1 MADPYSGRYRT
12 AKQKLNSKSRKHFSQ
27 EEKEKY
33 PLKSFSW
40 FVVVDGTKLQGFEKW
55 CPKWTLAILINDLSP
70 NRRPGISINDA
81 GFLEYGLSSN
91 GRIPPYSAHQSLF
104 AEENI
109 FAFIIPSFPVFS
121 SVPSPPSVVQLYL
134 ISRTS
139 KFFLVCLHS
148 SWPGWSNPCLS

>member
-1 MADPYSGRYRT
+1 MICCCWWNKIAGIWKMMPKMNFSNSYKWSG
-12 AKQKLNSKSRKHFSQ
+12 
-27 EEKEKY
+27 
-33 PLKSFSW
+33 PSW
-40 FVVVDGTKLQGFEKW
+40 K
-55 CPKWTLAILINDLSP
+55 
-70 NRRPGISINDA
+70 PGISINDA

-148 SWPGWSNPCLS
+148 SWPGWTGLINVCPKVRPRLFVLPHHFMIY